1 MIYTFGASLT
11 KFYWPTWSD
20 WMQKYRGPV
29 TNLGYTGYDGH
40 MTYWTVLDHIKQLT
54 KEDEVY
60 IMWPGLTTL
69 SVWYDDEWIAK
80 NDCRGFFPNAEGNL
94 WFTQDIPFQGF
105 YKQHPEFSASFT
117 QLLVQTLQC
126 MLNAQ
131 MLLESV
137 GCKYT
142 MLFNINPWVDIRPVY
157 GEKYTTIW
165 NTILNITDDSVQAA
179 KNILRLSPV
188 RQMFDMIKWENCI
201 GVPEDREDLKN
212 YQGLWEYDVSN
223 KEYVL
228 LKNSKDMHPSTLAH
242 HDYLLEKILHQDPY
256 AGTYRTRAIELAEQ
270 CSSMTMPKFETKDNI
285 ATPNMPLLC
294 VSI

>member
-1 MIYTFGASLT
+1 
-11 KFYWPTWSD
+11 
-20 WMQKYRGPV
+20 MQKYCGPV

-94 WFTQDIPFQGF
+94 WFTRDIPFQGF
-105 YKQHPEFSASFT
+105 YKQHPDFSASFT
-117 QLLVQTLQC
+117 QLVVQTLQC

-165 NTILNITDDSVQAA
+165 DTILNITDDSVLIA
-179 KNILRLSPV
+179 KNILKMSPV
-188 RQMFDMIKWENCI
+188 RQLFDMIKWENCI
-201 GVPEDREDLKN
+201 GVPDDREDLKN
-212 YQGLWEYDVSN
+212 YRGLWEYDVSN
-223 KEYVL
+223 KEYFS
-228 LKNSKDMHPSTLAH
+228 LKNGNDMHPSTLAH

-256 AGTYRTRAIELAEQ
+256 AGAYRNRAIEIAEQ
-270 CSSMTMPKFETKDNI
+270 CSNMTMPKFETKDNI